1 MARLIVKVKTT
12 APRPQ
17 ESDNT
22 NTVVLMVGSTP
33 QGDKGLKGKDG
44 KDGKD
49 GLRGLSGSDGKSLYQ
64 IALDNGFVGTFDDY
78 QETLRGEKG
87 NVYFATFDID
97 IATGELEM
105 VTPVEY
111 TGASFALNGSN
122 LEVII

>member
-17 ESDNT
+17 ESDDT

-33 QGDKGLKGKDG
+33 QGDKGLKGDKGD
-44 KDGKD
+44 K
-49 GLRGLSGSDGKSLYQ
+49 
-64 IALDNGFVGTFDDY
+64 
-78 QETLRGEKG
+78 GEQG
-87 NVYFATFDID
+87 NVYFAIFDID

-105 VTPVEY
+105 VTPTEY